1 MITITQIIPE
11 EVLWFPQS
19 EKSESKEHQSGGEK
33 KSNPLYKVYKSTIN
47 LSKENKSYPEAKNK
61 ERRKI
66 KLPGDLRHTSKRQT
80 VKNKKKVNT

>member
-1 MITITQIIPE
+1 ME
-11 EVLWFPQS
+11 G
-19 EKSESKEHQSGGEK
+19 KK

-66 KLPGDLRHTSKRQT
+66 KLPGALGHTSKRQT
-80 VKNKKKVNT
+80 VQELKKKVNT